1 MHIRQMITI
10 LGLCLSQARA
20 LAIAPAGDEAIKSFV
35 ELVTQPDVALENTP
49 GFSKI
54 ADNLQQKHNLD
65 HDQFHQDLA
74 KTVNPLLQGSEDH
87 TPYILESFLG
97 YRSTAQ
103 PEVLKD
109 HPKLKAER
117 LQIYRNSLYSELDDL
132 STNKPKHFNADSL
145 QEAHNKLVNLLK
157 TNAEGHPSDRSSS
170 PEGILEE
177 MQENFSKA
185 ATTKSH
191 IQLSKYSR
199 EEINAK
205 LKATNR
211 PDVPDALLI
220 DGKTF
225 NSHLEEMLT
234 SHSHHHSP
242 SAGASPNA
250 KPVEATA

>member
-1 MHIRQMITI
+1 MHIRQMITV

-54 ADNLQQKHNLD
+54 ADNLRQKHSLD
-65 HDQFHQDLA
+65 HD
-74 KTVNPLLQGSEDH
+74 S
-87 TPYILESFLG
+87 
-97 YRSTAQ
+97 STKISRGPTAE
-103 PEVLKD
+103 PDVLKN

-117 LQIYRNSLYSELDDL
+117 LQIYQDSLYSELGDL
-132 STNKPKHFNADSL
+132 STNKPEHFNADSL
-145 QEAHNKLVNLLK
+145 QDAHNKLVNLLK
-157 TNAEGHPSDRSSS
+157 TNAEEHPSDRSSS
-170 PEGILEE
+170 PEGILKE
-177 MQENFSKA
+177 MQESFTKA

-191 IQLSKYSR
+191 IQLNKYSR

-211 PDVPDALLI
+211 PDVPDAILI
-220 DGKTF
+220 DGQTF
-225 NSHLEEMLT
+225 KSHFGGLLA

-242 SAGASPNA
+242 SAGALPNA
-250 KPVEATA
+250 KPVVATA